1 MLSQKAQI
9 LVVDDFATMRNII
22 RKCLKI
28 LGYIYVTEAENG
40 KEALDILAEKDFDLV
55 FLDWTM
61 PEVNGIEVLKA
72 IRKDPYLRDMGV
84 IMITAESR
92 DEDIRTA
99 VEAGVDNYIVKPFT
113 AEVLKNKMNKVF
125 PD

>member
-84 IMITAESR
+84 IMFTAESR